1 MDSTVICADGVRR
14 CKWAASSDAFIKYHD
29 EEWGVPQAD
38 DCVLYEKLCLEAF
51 QSGLSWRTILE
62 KRDNFRHA
70 FDGFDFTK
78 VKDYGAP
85 DVARLMA
92 DSGIIRHKGKILA
105 TIHNAAR
112 MIDCIEE
119 FGSFAAFV
127 WGFEPVLGEDFV
139 PQSVAVSDASIVL
152 AKALKKR
159 GWKFVGPT
167 TVYAFMQAMG
177 LVNDHATTC
186 TRRPIV
192 EELRRNFIRPQ
203 FTK

>member
-1 MDSTVICADGVRR
+1 MDSSVLCEDGLRR

-38 DCVLYEKLCLEAF
+38 DIVLFEKLCLEAF
-51 QSGLSWRTILE
+51 QSGLSWRTVLE
-62 KRDNFRHA
+62 KRNNLRNA
-70 FDGFDFTK
+70 FDGFDFNK
-78 VKDYGAP
+78 VKDYDTR
-85 DVARLMA
+85 DVERLLA

-105 TIHNAAR
+105 VINNAAR
-112 MIDCIEE
+112 IVECIDE

-139 PQSVAVSDASIVL
+139 PQSVSLSDVSEAL

-167 TVYAFMQAMG
+167 TAYAFMQAMG
-177 LVNDHATTC
+177 LINDHATGC
-186 TRRPIV
+186 FRRPVV
-192 EELRRNFIRPQ
+192 EELRRNFTRPGG
-203 FTK
+203 